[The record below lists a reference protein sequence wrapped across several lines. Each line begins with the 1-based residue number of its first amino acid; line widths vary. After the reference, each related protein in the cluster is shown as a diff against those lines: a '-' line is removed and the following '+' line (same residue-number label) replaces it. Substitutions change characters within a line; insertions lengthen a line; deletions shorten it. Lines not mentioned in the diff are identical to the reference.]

1 MLQYLGYKLETL
13 RTNLGQ
19 TNLRFIFSIVNFLH
33 FLNAGNPNQSCVFSC
48 RNQYFHR
55 YDIILDAAGLPESEF
70 PAYLSLLK
78 DWRLAK
84 YITLRSPLL
93 RNTDQMGLV
102 GGMLRNAADLVIPN
116 LTLGALLRG
125 VSLRWGYFAPINAG
139 VREISRLAEN
149 GQVNGCFL

>member
-1 MLQYLGYKLETL
+1 MQPCIFY
-13 RTNLGQ
+13 TNVYVL
-19 TNLRFIFSIVNFLH
+19 
-33 FLNAGNPNQSCVFSC
+33 
-48 RNQYFHR
+48 R
-55 YDIILDAAGLPESEF
+55 YDIILDAAGLSETEF

-84 YITLRSPLL
+84 YITLRSPVL

-116 LTLGALLRG
+116 LTTGALLRG
-125 VSLRWGYFAPINAG
+125 ASLRWGYFAPINTG

-149 GQVNGCFL
+149 GQVNKR